1 MGTSIAEIG
10 FLTFVENRRA
20 ELEYAMEFLASA
32 IGARVALR
40 RPGEALDG
48 LERLVVAG
56 PAPASLPLPA
66 SLKIALFVPC
76 QLDDANSA
84 RLKDWVEPGPLP
96 VFGERRAWS
105 GGEDLPWSYRGGGR
119 PFEWTARGGAT
130 LLQLGFDALGPV
142 WRTLAREEELR
153 HDQRKVWIDGR
164 VAGGWL
170 ERHGLHDLPWI
181 DRTAQFFET
190 LLDLKPGADGPAE
203 TLARWPGGARWAV
216 ALSHDVDML
225 FKWRL
230 RSAVR
235 LLLETP
241 LHALSFRFRK
251 LARLWGEL
259 LATVRGG
266 RDPWFLV
273 DELMDLEE
281 SRGLHSTLLFLAES
295 HDHQTFRYR
304 LGRPTVTALLKRVL
318 ERGFELGLHA
328 GWHSLGDRDRLLDEK
343 RLLESL
349 AGRPMELVRQHWLR
363 FDRET
368 TWVDQE
374 LAEFRVDATLGF
386 NDRPGF
392 RAGTS
397 LPFFPWC
404 LKDRRARALLE
415 VPLGLMDSQLYDE
428 QGLSEADAR
437 ARTGALLEKLRRSRG
452 LLSVNW
458 HPHVLCEADFPGRR
472 AHWLWLL
479 DRAAEEG
486 AALLPLGE
494 VARHWL
500 RRERLRRGSL
510 PRGARPLEEG
520 GPS

>member
-1 MGTSIAEIG
+1 MDSAIAEIG

-20 ELEYAMEFLASA
+20 ELEYAMEFVASA
-32 IGARVALR
+32 IGARLVLR
-40 RPGEALDG
+40 RPGESLEG
-48 LERLVVAG
+48 LQRLVVAG
-56 PAPASLPLPA
+56 PAPLSLRLPA

-76 QLDDANSA
+76 QLDDANA
-84 RLKDWVEPGPLP
+84 HRLKDWVEPGPLP
-96 VFGERRAWS
+96 VFGEHRAWA
-105 GGEDLPWSYRGGGR
+105 GGQDLPWRYRSGGC
-119 PFEWTARGGAT
+119 PFDWTAKDGAT

-142 WRTLAREEELR
+142 WHALAREEELR
-153 HDQRKVWIDGR
+153 HETRQAFVDGR
-164 VAGGWL
+164 VAGSWV
-170 ERHGLHDLPWI
+170 EMHGLVARPWV
-181 DRTAQFFET
+181 DRSAQFFET
-190 LLDLKPGADGPAE
+190 LLDLKPGDGAA
-203 TLARWPGGARWAV
+203 TLPRWPGEARWAL

-241 LHALSFRFRK
+241 LHALGLRFRR

-259 LATVRGG
+259 YERLRTG

-281 SRGLHSTLLFLAES
+281 RRGLHSTLLFLAES
-295 HDHQTFRYR
+295 HDHQTYRYR
-304 LGRPTVTALLKRVL
+304 LGRPTVTALLGRVL

-328 GWHSLGDRDRLLDEK
+328 GWHSLGDRDRLIDEK

-349 AGRPMELVRQHWLR
+349 AGRPMDLVRQHWLR
-363 FDRET
+363 FDRES
-368 TWVDQE
+368 TWIDQE
-374 LAEFRVDATLGF
+374 LAEFRVDGTLGW

-404 LKDRRARALLE
+404 LKERRPRALLE
-415 VPLGLMDSQLYDE
+415 VPLSLMDSQLYDE
-428 QGLSEADAR
+428 QRLEEGEAR
-437 ARTGALLEKLRRSRG
+437 ARTTELVERLQRSRG
-452 LLSVNW
+452 LLSLNW
-458 HPHVLCEADFPGRR
+458 HPHVLAEADFPGRR
-472 AHWLWLL
+472 AHYEWLL
-479 DRAAEEG
+479 DTAAERG

-510 PRGARPLEEG
+510 PTGARPLEEG
-520 GPS
+520 GSR